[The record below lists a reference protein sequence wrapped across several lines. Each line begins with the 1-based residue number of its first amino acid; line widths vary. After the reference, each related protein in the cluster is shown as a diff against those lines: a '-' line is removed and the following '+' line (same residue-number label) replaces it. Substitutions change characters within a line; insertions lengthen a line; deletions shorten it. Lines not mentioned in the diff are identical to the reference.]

1 MNDFKVT
8 KDRRIFIDGTE
19 IKHCLGF
26 SVAAVACKDP
36 EVLLRVS
43 VGSIDIDGYT
53 AAWTKQKEGCSW
65 ERQYPG

>member
-8 KDRRIFIDGTE
+8 KDRRVFIDGTE
-19 IKHCLGF
+19 IKRCLGF
-26 SVAAVACKDP
+26 SINAEAGKDP

-53 AAWTKQKEGCSW
+53 DLWTKRKES
-65 ERQYPG
+65 QT